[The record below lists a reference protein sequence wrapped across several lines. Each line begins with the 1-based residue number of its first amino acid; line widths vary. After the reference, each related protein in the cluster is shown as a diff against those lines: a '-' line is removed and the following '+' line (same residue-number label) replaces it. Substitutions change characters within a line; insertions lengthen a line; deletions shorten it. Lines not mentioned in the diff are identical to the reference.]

1 MATEPGP
8 FSTMQALPLPLP
20 QRDELDRLKGQ
31 FLASLNHEIRTPLS
45 GLLGMTELLLETELT
60 EEQMEYVRSTRE
72 CANSLLEVLNSV
84 LAYSALQGGLY
95 RFESTEFSPR
105 ELIESLGQE
114 AAARAAAKG
123 VEWQLLIDGSVPQT
137 VSGSPRHLRECL
149 WQIVQNALKFTN
161 TGSVQVAVSCDPPE
175 PARLERTMRIQ
186 VRDTGIGIHSEDLI
200 QIFDSFTQLENGLAR
215 SYSGLGLGL
224 AIADKLVRKMGG
236 LIQAESQLGKGSVFT
251 LVLPVQ
257 MPSPEMAVRPQLV
270 RRGPGAARRVLLVD
284 DNKIAQQI
292 IRHVM
297 RREQYELVTADGGE
311 EAVALARDNEFDLI
325 LMDLQ
330 MPRQD
335 GFATADEIRRIPHH
349 ARTPILAVSANQAD
363 EHRAQC
369 ALHGIQG
376 FIAKPIDRQTLLS
389 AVEQALTGGGR
400 SQAAGSH

>member
-1 MATEPGP
+1 MATEPGS
-8 FSTMQALPLPLP
+8 FSAVQGPPLSVV

-105 ELIESLGQE
+105 ELIGSLGQE
-114 AAARAAAKG
+114 AAARAETKG
-123 VEWQLLIDGSVPQT
+123 IEWELRIEDSVPST
-137 VSGSPRHLRECL
+137 VSGSPRHLRECV
-149 WQIVQNALKFTN
+149 WQVVQNALKFTN
-161 TGSVQVAVSCDPPE
+161 TGSVRVTVACDPLE
-175 PARLERTMRIQ
+175 TAGVERTMRIQ
-186 VRDTGIGIHSEDLI
+186 VRDTGIGIPSEDLI

-257 MPSPEMAVRPQLV
+257 MPALEIAVRPPLA
-270 RRGPGAARRVLLVD
+270 RRGPGTARRILLVD

-292 IRHVM
+292 IRHVL
-297 RREQYELVTADGGE
+297 RREHYELLVADSGE
-311 EAVALARDNEFDLI
+311 EAVSLARDNECDLI

-335 GFATADEIRRIPHH
+335 GFTTADEIRRIPHH
-349 ARTPILAVSANQAD
+349 AHTPILAVSANQAD

-376 FIAKPIDRQTLLS
+376 FIPKPIDRQALLR
-389 AVEQALTGGGR
+389 AAEQALASRGR
-400 SQAAGSH
+400 